1 MTKRGIV
8 SNQMVIA
15 VIAIFVLLVL
25 GVIFAPKAFGD
36 VGRFFTNL
44 PGFNNSVPEFRGSD
58 VIRYNLLTGGVE
70 YFTGGEGI
78 PLEGSFILGDK
89 LIDAEDTKQK
99 FFDYYFNGERAINF
113 FIEVNKGKLY
123 PNRADIP
130 PLRAVAI
137 KVLPGQD
144 DIYGRNY
151 VLFGLYGLRAPND
164 KTFFGSLIYTH
175 RGTILFSSN
184 EVPDSLMEVNSFSE
198 FEKTSFSEKTIE
210 WRDSVFSKPIKLSY
224 IDEKGKG
231 KIVEAEYRVELID
244 NYLVVRMDSQLN

>member
-1 MTKRGIV
+1 MTKKGIV
-8 SNQMVIA
+8 STQMVVA

-89 LIDAEDTKQK
+89 LIDAGDTKQK
-99 FFDYYFNGERAINF
+99 FFDYYFNGERDTGFFMSINREKF
-113 FIEVNKGKLY
+113 YSQEMSSYV
-123 PNRADIP
+123 
-130 PLRAVAI
+130 
-137 KVLPGQD
+137 VLDLVPIRVFPGPHNVYDRIFVQ
-144 DIYGRNY
+144 IG
-151 VLFGLYGLRAPND
+151 LFQSD
-164 KTFFGSLIYTH
+164 ESVKKFQGSLVYVFDEGIYFEPV
-175 RGTILFSSN
+175 GTSDILEFDN
-184 EVPDSLMEVNSFSE
+184 FDSLERELFV
-198 FEKTSFSEKTIE
+198 KKTIE